1 MQNVNDNNP
10 LRGGEQSVLFTAL
23 GTVNSIRIFASR
35 DKPSADEAL
44 RLAQRRVLMLH
55 DRFTVFRPDSE
66 IALLNASA
74 GGGRVSLSE
83 DTMFLLAE
91 SKRYSRLSNGAF
103 SITTRP
109 LSALWQIHARCG
121 TVPGRA
127 EVEQALAL
135 VSDDDILLDGD
146 SRTASL
152 RLSGQSVDLGGI
164 AKGYAADEVRRI
176 LLGNGVTSA
185 LINLGGTVVS
195 IGDPRQVGIQHPD
208 RATGIAMGRISLQN
222 GCAVTSGDYERF
234 YEVDGVRYHHIVDP
248 RTGYPARSNLRSVTL
263 IGDSAMNLD
272 ALSTAVFV
280 LGAAEGLRLIREA
293 GVEAVFVTTELEVFC
308 TEGLR
313 GNFQLLS

>member
-1 MQNVNDNNP
+1 MESP
-10 LRGGEQSVLFTAL
+10 TLSTLFSAL
-23 GTVNSIRIFASR
+23 GTGNQIQIFSFEDRILAS
-35 DKPSADEAL
+35 EAL
-44 RLAQRRVLMLH
+44 KRAEERVRLLH
-55 DRFTVFRPDSE
+55 DTLSVFQPESE
-66 IALLNASA
+66 LSLLNASA
-74 GGGRVSLSE
+74 GCGAVTVGA
-83 DTMFLLAE
+83 DTLRLLEE
-91 SKRYSRLSNGAF
+91 SKRYSLLSGGAF
-103 SITTRP
+103 SVTTRA
-109 LSALWQIHARCG
+109 LSALWEIHARCG
-121 TVPGRA
+121 SVPGRA
-127 EVEQALAL
+127 EVEHALSL
-135 VSDDDILLDGD
+135 VCDADIELDEEAH
-146 SRTASL
+146 TAEL
-152 RLSGQSVDLGGI
+152 KRFGQSVDLGSI
-164 AKGYAADEVRRI
+164 AKGFAADEVRRI
-176 LLGNGVTSA
+176 LLEGGVTDA
-185 LINLGGTVVS
+185 LINLGGTVYV
-195 IGDPRQVGIQHPD
+195 IGGVRQVGIQHPD